1 MMDLCWPHYSNLTAD
16 QKESWEYVM
25 AGLEENIVFQQLINL
40 QVAWKA
46 ILLSMLSAFVLC
58 IIYIYLMAFFANI
71 LAWAIIFLTQIAFI
85 ALTAA
90 SLYYWSTIN
99 ENSSQLAKDRKTIA
113 LVSGI
118 CFGIISL
125 LFALA
130 LWCGW

>member
-1 MMDLCWPHYSNLTAD
+1 MS
-16 QKESWEYVM
+16 
-25 AGLEENIVFQQLINL
+25 GLEENIIFQQLINL

-118 CFGIISL
+118 CFGLISL